1 MTNTT
6 IEYVD
11 AHCHLDLF
19 PDPVALARQIN
30 ERCVHTVAVTNA
42 PSVFAYTERLAAGS
56 RYLRA
61 AAGLHPELVA
71 THGGELEL
79 LWPCLERTRY
89 VGEVG
94 LDYSTNDGVLR
105 ARQRVVF
112 EQILERC
119 ARVRDKTIT
128 VHSRRAASDTI
139 DAIGDHFPGKVILH
153 WFTGTRREVERAIR
167 FGLYFSVN
175 PAMVTSQKG
184 RDLIDAMPRER
195 VLTESDGPFV
205 KVGLQSA
212 DPTSAPIVLNHLAR
226 VWRLHVDD
234 VARVV
239 LANLEREQEP
249 AGREPDQDD

>member
-1 MTNTT
+1 MTTAA

-19 PDPVALARQIN
+19 PDPVALARQIE

-42 PSVFAYTERLAAGS
+42 PSVFAHTERLATGS

-71 THGGELEL
+71 THGGELEQ

-94 LDYSTNDGVLR
+94 LDYSTNDAGLR
-105 ARQRVVF
+105 ARQRAVF
-112 EQILERC
+112 ERILESC
-119 ARVRDKTIT
+119 AALRDKTIT

-139 DAIGDHFPGKVILH
+139 DAIGDRFPGKVILH
-153 WFTGTRREVERAIR
+153 WFTGTRRDVERAVR
-167 FGLYFSVN
+167 FGLYFSIN
-175 PAMVTSQKG
+175 PAMVGSQKG
-184 RDLIDAMPRER
+184 RELIDAMPRDR

-205 KVGLQSA
+205 KLGRQPA
-212 DPTSAPIVLNHLAR
+212 GPTSAPIVLNYFAR
-226 VWRLHVDD
+226 TWQLHVDE
-234 VARVV
+234 VARTV
-239 LANLEREQEP
+239 LANLERE
-249 AGREPDQDD
+249 RE

>member
-1 MTNTT
+1 MTTST

-19 PDPVALARQIN
+19 SDPVVLARKIN
-30 ERCVHTVAVTNA
+30 EQRVHTVAVTNA
-42 PSVFAYTERLAAGS
+42 PSVFAHTERLAAGS

-71 THGGELEL
+71 THGGELER
-79 LWPCLERTRY
+79 LWPCLERTPY

-94 LDYSTNDGVLR
+94 LDYSTSDAALR

-112 EQILERC
+112 ERILERC
-119 ARVRDKTIT
+119 ATLRDKTIT

-139 DAIGDHFPGKVILH
+139 DAIGDRFHGKVILH
-153 WFTGTRREVERAIR
+153 WFTGTRREVERAVR

-184 RDLIDAMPRER
+184 RELVDAMPRDR

-205 KVGLQSA
+205 KLGPQPA
-212 DPTSAPIVLNHLAR
+212 DPTSAPIVLNYLAR
-226 VWRLHVDD
+226 AWRIQVDE

-239 LANLEREQEP
+239 LANLEC
-249 AGREPDQDD
+249 GRKKEE

>member
-1 MTNTT
+1 MTNAS

-30 ERCVHTVAVTNA
+30 NRRVHTVAVTNA
-42 PSVFAYTERLAAGS
+42 PSVFAHTERLAAGS
-56 RYLRA
+56 PYLRA

-71 THGGELEL
+71 THGGELER

-94 LDYSTNDGVLR
+94 LDYSTNDAALR
-105 ARQRVVF
+105 TRQRVVF
-112 EQILERC
+112 EKILERC
-119 ARVRDKTIT
+119 AALRDKTIT

-139 DAIGDHFPGKVILH
+139 DAIGERFPGKVILH
-153 WFTGTRREVERAIR
+153 WFTGTRRDLERAVR

-175 PAMVTSQKG
+175 PAMVNSQKG
-184 RDLIDAMPRER
+184 RELVDAMPRDR

-205 KVGLQSA
+205 KLGQQPA
-212 DPTSAPIVLNHLAR
+212 DPTNAPIILNYLAR
-226 VWRLHVDD
+226 TWGLGLDE
-234 VARVV
+234 VARAV
-239 LANLEREQEP
+239 LANFERGQ
-249 AGREPDQDD
+249 AREP